1 MAFPSV
7 YEMTNPLTTV
17 RKQHFWEYFSG
28 ATLPTN
34 AQYIDDFS
42 TNNGWVSNAGQSNV
56 VYQSNSLKLNDP
68 GVSVENQVVL
78 DLQSVIGKN
87 ASDNAW
93 YLELEVQFSSA
104 SGADNEFMYGLSST
118 DKDGGQQDAQ
128 DFLGA
133 AVLINYSASQDG
145 INVSNSLN
153 TIVKPAASAGNAY
166 YQLSTG
172 VTYIFII
179 RRLSPTTAKVEI
191 WNADKSTR
199 LANGAEYTIDAGI
212 NNLRYFKFLNYPG
225 ASTNIAQICN
235 KLTFYDGTSDPSAP
249 TTRWTTTDIQ
259 GNPATFAMSDSVDG
273 GFSITTGS
281 SSSDQSE
288 IDFNDKRQ
296 YAHDGS
302 VFICS
307 AKRVSASSLFR
318 TGLTANITDSNT
330 NRIIIENNS
339 GQTYCRFEAFD
350 GSTGLGAASTT
361 TPADTNWH
369 NFKAVLNGSSAV
381 LTVDG
386 VTDATTTRGSNVPVT
401 NLQPY
406 FFGQTLTGSSAV
418 LSIKYMECYNT

>member
-7 YEMTNPLTTV
+7 YEMTNPLTTLS
-17 RKQHFWEYFSG
+17 KQHMWEYFSG
-28 ATLPTN
+28 KE
-34 AQYIDDFS
+34 I
-42 TNNGWVSNAGQSNV
+42 
-56 VYQSNSLKLNDP
+56 
-68 GVSVENQVVL
+68 
-78 DLQSVIGKN
+78 
-87 ASDNAW
+87 
-93 YLELEVQFSSA
+93 SA
-104 SGADNEFMYGLSST
+104 
-118 DKDGGQQDAQ
+118 
-128 DFLGA
+128 
-133 AVLINYSASQDG
+133 
-145 INVSNSLN
+145 
-153 TIVKPAASAGNAY
+153 
-166 YQLSTG
+166 
-172 VTYIFII
+172 
-179 RRLSPTTAKVEI
+179 R
-191 WNADKSTR
+191 
-199 LANGAEYTIDAGI
+199 
-212 NNLRYFKFLNYPG
+212 
-225 ASTNIAQICN
+225 
-235 KLTFYDGTSDPSAP
+235 
-249 TTRWTTTDIQ
+249 RWTTTDIQ

-369 NFKAVLNGSSAV
+369 NFKAVLNGSSV
-381 LTVDG
+381 ILTVDG
-386 VTDATTTRGSNVPVT
+386 VTNATTTRGANVPVT

-406 FFGQTLTGSSAV
+406 FFGQTLTGSSAE